1 MNILIATDG
10 SELSRTA
17 IDIGVGLAQSLG
29 ASVLGVAA
37 VPPNPYVALG
47 GEQEPQLANFRA
59 KMGAL
64 GNEHLSVVENA
75 ARAAG
80 VPVQTLIRE
89 EEAPHRAILS
99 AAEQAGCDLIVL
111 ASHGRAGIAT
121 VLLGSE
127 TQKVLAFAA
136 VPVLV
141 VR

>member
-1 MNILIATDG
+1 MKILIATDG
-10 SELSRTA
+10 SELSRKA
-17 IDIGVGLAQSLG
+17 INIGVGLARSLG

-47 GEQEPQLANFRA
+47 GEQEPQLADLRA

-64 GNEHLSVVENA
+64 GNEHLSVVEQA

-80 VPVQTLIRE
+80 VAFETVIRE
-89 EEAPHRAILS
+89 ELAPHRAILS
-99 AAEQAGCDLIVL
+99 TAEGAGCDLIVM
-111 ASHGRAGIAT
+111 ASHGRSGYTA

-127 TQKVLAFAA
+127 TQKVLAFAS